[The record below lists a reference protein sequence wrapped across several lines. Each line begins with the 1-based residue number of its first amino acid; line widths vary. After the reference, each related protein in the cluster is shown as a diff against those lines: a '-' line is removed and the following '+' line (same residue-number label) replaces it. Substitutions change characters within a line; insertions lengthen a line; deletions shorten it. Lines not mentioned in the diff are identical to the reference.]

1 MSVTTSRTDITVLT
15 LSYSFYFGTRPL
27 DILIHNN
34 RNSSGRCRIKHPL
47 SLSSKSRRHKNLGNL
62 KTNIIYILFVYLVC
76 FLIYFTFQRW
86 RIMPRHQRCLAIKK
100 RNKNAIQLI
109 LCLFVLCESWIMS
122 TAFLAQSAGRFHLA
136 DPSPA
141 FVIFWLSPFQL

>member
-76 FLIYFTFQRW
+76 FLIS
-86 RIMPRHQRCLAIKK
+86 
-100 RNKNAIQLI
+100 I
-109 LCLFVLCESWIMS
+109 LLFRDEELCPD
-122 TAFLAQSAGRFHLA
+122 TKDA
-136 DPSPA
+136 
-141 FVIFWLSPFQL
+141 

>member
-27 DILIHNN
+27 DILHNN

-62 KTNIIYILFVYLVC
+62 KTNIILTSFCIFGLLSH
-76 FLIYFTFQRW
+76 YFTFQRW
-86 RIMPRHQRCLAIKK
+86 RIIPRHQRCLAIKK

-136 DPSPA
+136 DPSPT